1 MKSIEKLE
9 WRYATKKFDATKKI
23 SNTQLDVL
31 KQAFNLT
38 ATSYGLQPLKMLVIS
53 NKELLNKLK
62 PLAFNQP
69 QITDCSHLLVICIK
83 TTIDADYVDSR
94 FDLEKE
100 IRGTS
105 EEIISDFRAYL
116 KKTISGHSPEEIE
129 KSAIN
134 QAYIALGNLMTV
146 CAYEQID
153 SCPMEGFIPK
163 KFDEVLNLS
172 EQNLKSILLLPV
184 GFRADDDHMSQ
195 LKKVRSSIEE
205 SIISID

>member
-9 WRYATKKFDATKKI
+9 WRYATKKFDADKKL
-23 SNTQLDVL
+23 SNTQLDIL
-31 KQAFNLT
+31 KNAFNLT
-38 ATSYGLQPLKMLVIS
+38 ATSYGLQPLKMLVVS
-53 NKELLNKLK
+53 SQKVLESLK
-62 PLAFNQP
+62 SFAYNQP
-69 QITDCSHLLVICIK
+69 QITDCSHLLIICIK
-83 TTIDADYVDSR
+83 TDIDANYVDSR

-105 EEIISDFRAYL
+105 EEIISDFRAFL
-116 KKTISGHSPEEIE
+116 KNSINNDSPEEIE

-153 SCPMEGFIPK
+153 SCPMEGFIPH
-163 KFDEVLNLS
+163 KFDKYLNLN

-184 GFRADDDHMSQ
+184 GFRAEDDHMSQ
-195 LKKVRSSIEE
+195 LKKVRSSLDE